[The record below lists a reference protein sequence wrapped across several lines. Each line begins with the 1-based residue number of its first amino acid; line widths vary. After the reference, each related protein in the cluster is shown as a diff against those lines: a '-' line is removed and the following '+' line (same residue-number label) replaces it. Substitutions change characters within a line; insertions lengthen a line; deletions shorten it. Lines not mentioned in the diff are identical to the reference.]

1 MSAHY
6 ACNICNVKG
15 RFKLCGECRA
25 LSPFHDPDEEM
36 FRFAIFEFQA
46 GTIRYNL
53 DQLETRY
60 FDPFQPME
68 SCFLSSLPADLDLDD
83 NIDKL
88 IGNCTYETEEGLES
102 QFKNNDDQN
111 NFSIKNF
118 TARSNRDLN
127 TKHGLQQT

>member
-25 LSPFHDPDEEM
+25 LSPFHDLDEEM
-36 FRFAIFEFQA
+36 FRVAIFEFQA

-53 DQLETRY
+53 DQREKRY
-60 FDPFQPME
+60 FNPFQAME
-68 SCFLSSLPADLDLDD
+68 SCFLSSLPTDLDPYN

-88 IGNCTYETEEGLES
+88 IGN
-102 QFKNNDDQN
+102 
-111 NFSIKNF
+111 
-118 TARSNRDLN
+118 
-127 TKHGLQQT
+127 